1 MNYNLNMYS
10 KNSMD
15 EQENSRSFIEQAR
28 RAQIIEA
35 TIDVLAEYGYVNTS
49 FAKIAKHAGISASL
63 ISYHFKN
70 KEELT
75 MEVYQAIDSAR
86 MANMSAG
93 MTGRNTAA
101 EKLRGLIEIDLT
113 YMGTRPKLFKALVEV
128 LFSIRDAKGFL
139 ELVDNTEQPAISMVE
154 ETLRLGQKNG
164 EFGEFDAYAMALIV
178 DGARDQFL
186 AQLPMQ
192 PQYNLEAFS
201 KTLTALIFSYITKG
215 EK

>member
-1 MNYNLNMYS
+1 MYS

-15 EQENSRSFIEQAR
+15 EQKSNRSFIEQAR
-28 RAQIIEA
+28 RVQIIEA
-35 TIDVLAEYGYVNTS
+35 TIDVLAKHGYVNTS

-75 MEVYQAIDSAR
+75 MEVYQTIDSTR
-86 MANMSAG
+86 VANMLASV
-93 MTGRNTAA
+93 TGHKTAA
-101 EKLRGLIEIDLT
+101 EKLRSLIEADLT

-128 LFSIRDAKGFL
+128 LFSARDAKGFL
-139 ELVDNTEQPAISMVE
+139 ELMDNTEQPAISMVE
-154 ETLRLGQKNG
+154 EMLQLGQKNG
-164 EFGEFDAYAMALIV
+164 EFGEFDTHATALII

-186 AQLPMQ
+186 AQLSMQ
-192 PQYNLEAFS
+192 SDDNLEVFS